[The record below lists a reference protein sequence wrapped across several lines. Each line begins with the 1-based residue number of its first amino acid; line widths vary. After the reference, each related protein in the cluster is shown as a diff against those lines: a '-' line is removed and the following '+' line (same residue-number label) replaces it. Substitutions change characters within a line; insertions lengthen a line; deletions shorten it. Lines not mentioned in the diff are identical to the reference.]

1 MKYLFLFLI
10 IVPALEIWLF
20 ILAGSYF
27 GAWST
32 IGLIILTG
40 ILGAYFAKQQGISA
54 IHRVQESLKA
64 GHAPGDAIIDGV
76 CILAGAIFLITPGF
90 ITDTIGFLLLIPTT
104 RRFIKPFI
112 LKLIRKWIDKRNVI
126 IYR

>member
-20 ILAGSYF
+20 ILAGSHF
-27 GAWST
+27 GVWST

-64 GHAPGDAIIDGV
+64 GRAPGDAIIDGV

-90 ITDTIGFLLLIPTT
+90 ITDTIGFLLLIPAS
-104 RRFIKPFI
+104 RGFIKPFI
-112 LKLIRKWIDKRNVI
+112 LKLIRKWIDNKNVI